1 MRIAIIIGHTKL
13 SKGAYS
19 EYFGKTEYNFYKQYK
34 NRLEEI
40 ADVYTHNS
48 LIPSYTKRQKTTAKK
63 TSQYDLVFELHF
75 NKFNGNAKG
84 CEACYYYKSK
94 YGKELADKFTDTYT
108 TLTGAKKRQ
117 SKPLKPKHVNGK
129 QKDDRGF
136 GFVYY
141 QKPIAILVEPVF
153 GDNID
158 DCNRFNIEML
168 LTSIQDT
175 SNYYELLK

>member
-1 MRIAIIIGHTKL
+1 MRIAIITGHTKL

-117 SKPLKPKHVNGK
+117 SKPLANNTH
-129 QKDDRGF
+129 RGF

-141 QKPIAILVEPVF
+141 QKPVAILLEPFF

-175 SNYYELLK
+175 VNYYKLLK